1 MLDANWKVEG
11 MDKRNSF
18 FPNFQCLY
26 IVNFLQKKGWE
37 RESPPPPPP
46 LTLRFNTHATFLW

>member
-11 MDKRNSF
+11 MDKQNSF

-37 RESPPPPPP
+37 RESPPPSTANP
-46 LTLRFNTHATFLW
+46 